1 MSDPYWVDTLIIII
15 SIWISHI
22 VYNLKS
28 MFLVVP
34 DTRTMLY
41 TVVYKISCF
50 SHLSWFAH
58 PCTRC
63 LNRALVYCLSQ
74 DPCPDAVQQCW
85 RVSCSPCVTCRHCW
99 PCSCQTASHNSATF
113 NKTETQQTT
122 LNHCS
127 LETLTTASTTLPYNY
142 VVMLENI

>member
-1 MSDPYWVDTLIIII
+1 MSDPYRVDTLIMII

-22 VYNLKS
+22 VYNRES
-28 MFLVVP
+28 VFLVVP
-34 DTRTMLY
+34 DTQTVLY
-41 TVVYKISCF
+41 TQLYTKSAVSPTNLGLY
-50 SHLSWFAH
+50 AM
-58 PCTRC
+58 

-85 RVSCSPCVTCRHCW
+85 RVSCSPCVSCRHCW
-99 PCSCQTASHNSATF
+99 PCSCQTTSHNSATF

-142 VVMLENI
+142 VVMLEIFKK